1 MNGLDK
7 ITQRIDAD
15 AQAEAERILAD
26 AQAGA
31 DAIAAEWAEKA
42 RRESEDILTRGRQN
56 AAERQERLASVAQME
71 GRKQLLAAKQEM
83 LGKAFD
89 RALEQLLQLP
99 EEQYVELLA
108 AMAAKASVTGRE
120 SVAFSKRDRAR
131 VGKQVVT
138 RANEIL
144 ARQVAPKL
152 PGELTESAAGA
163 ILDKVVTT
171 GSALLAGTGMLT
183 LAEETRPIQGGF
195 ILSSG
200 GVEMNCAFETLVR
213 LARPE
218 LERQV
223 ADVLFVRE

>member
-15 AQAEAERILAD
+15 AQAEADRILAD
-26 AQAGA
+26 ARAKA
-31 DAIAAEWAEKA
+31 DAIAAEWAEKV
-42 RRESEDILTRGRQN
+42 RRESDDILARGKQN

-83 LGKAFD
+83 LDKAFD
-89 RALEQLLQLP
+89 RALELLLELP
-99 EEQYVELLA
+99 AEEYVELLA
-108 AMAAKASVTGRE
+108 AMAARAAVTGRE

-144 ARQVAPKL
+144 ARKVAPKL
-152 PGELTESAAGA
+152 PSELTDSAAGA
-163 ILDKVVTT
+163 ILDKVVTA

-183 LAEETRPIQGGF
+183 LAEETRPIHGGF
-195 ILSSG
+195 ILAAD

-223 ADVLFVRE
+223 ADVLFIRE